1 MATTAEELA
10 TQEIR
15 DSELTVPTAL
25 RGSRGKPQIPR
36 GEAYAWLFM
45 RVSGLFLI
53 FLALGHFLIMH
64 MINDVR
70 ETNFD
75 FVVQRWGNPFW
86 RVWDWLLLALGL
98 FHGTIGV
105 RTVLEDNISK
115 PRARSIAKVVLYSV
129 AVAMFVVGTVILI
142 TFGSTIPRS

>member
-1 MATTAEELA
+1 MAA
-10 TQEIR
+10 TLE
-15 DSELTVPTAL
+15 DLENKAH
-25 RGSRGKPQIPR
+25 RGEDAPLPRGAVKKSVEIPR
-36 GEAYAWLFM
+36 SEAVSWFFM

-70 ETNFD
+70 DTTFD

-98 FHGTIGV
+98 LHGTNGV
-105 RTVLEDNISK
+105 KTVLEDNISSK
-115 PRARSIAKVVLYSV
+115 GRLLFAKTVLYSL
-129 AVAMFVVGTVILI
+129 AALAFVVGTVILA
-142 TFGSTIPRS
+142 TFGSLIPR

>member
-1 MATTAEELA
+1 MAA
-10 TQEIR
+10 TLEDLEHRESAHRQADR
-15 DSELTVPTAL
+15 AKVVRRYST
-25 RGSRGKPQIPR
+25 RQQIPR
-36 GEAYAWLFM
+36 SEAISWFFM

-70 ETNFD
+70 DTTFD

-98 FHGTIGV
+98 LHGTNGV
-105 RTVLEDNISK
+105 KTVLEDNISS
-115 PRARSIAKVVLYSV
+115 RGALLAAKTVLYSV
-129 AVAMFVVGTVILI
+129 AVLAFVVGTVILV
-142 TFGSTIPRS
+142 TFGSLIPR